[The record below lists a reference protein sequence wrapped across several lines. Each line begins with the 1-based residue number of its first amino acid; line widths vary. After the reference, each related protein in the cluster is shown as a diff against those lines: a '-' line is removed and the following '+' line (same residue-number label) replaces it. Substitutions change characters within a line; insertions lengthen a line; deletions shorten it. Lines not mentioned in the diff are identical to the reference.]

1 MCGRVHPQ
9 PCAQGLRARLPTEAA
24 PPTRRLPRCPSS
36 TTSWPGR
43 AEFDHQRASARRAV
57 TATGAQQGWAP
68 TRLPTTRV
76 NLYTCPNS
84 DQSNR
89 RDNHRRQHTLS
100 ARRRPP
106 RPSQPP
112 DANTKRRPSAPPLS
126 GPAICITRSMPP
138 PSVPTVCTTAA
149 CPLHRSQQHHRVSVH
164 CTTGTSNVGATKD
177 HHRVQPFCKS
187 SFTLFVPLHRSRCS
201 SLPSAGCQH
210 ADLGLGG
217 AENRAN

>member
-1 MCGRVHPQ
+1 MG
-9 PCAQGLRARLPTEAA
+9 AN
-24 PPTRRLPRCPSS
+24 
-36 TTSWPGR
+36 
-43 AEFDHQRASARRAV
+43 ASA
-57 TATGAQQGWAP
+57 
-68 TRLPTTRV
+68 TTIRV

-89 RDNHRRQHTLS
+89 RDKHRRQHTLS

-164 CTTGTSNVGATKD
+164 CTTGTSNIGATED

-210 ADLGLGG
+210 APRTWGSREPCKLTCNSRCNVGSQPRLSRHHIGTLDVSMRARAQHDLSCVVLRSHE
-217 AENRAN
+217 ASCSA